1 MVYFMTTDTRQKIF
15 EAAESLLQEGKRPTQ
30 QLVRERVGSGSLTTI
45 NRALNEWWESLSQ
58 RLTQQSQG
66 YDLPEPV
73 IRLSNRLWTE
83 SLGYA
88 RREFLNQS
96 EAIKSETE
104 SLRQELLR
112 ERQEHSQQLKELNS
126 LLHQQQKRYS
136 ALEAELAGV
145 RIALNEAQEECF
157 RLTRDKSKIDVAAPS
172 EELLASRV
180 RIEMQ
185 QEQIQSLT
193 DKNQKLISENAE
205 LRLKLAQP

>member
-1 MVYFMTTDTRQKIF
+1 MTTDTRQKIF

-157 RLTRDKSKIDVAAPS
+157 RLTRDKSKIDVTAPS